1 MRTEYS
7 VHCCEIR
14 TAYVLV
20 LHNLFGYAVEGR
32 KSKRVKRARG
42 GGKKEGKM
50 ISC

>member
-1 MRTEYS
+1 MCIVVKYN
-7 VHCCEIR
+7 
-14 TAYVLV
+14 VLV
-20 LHNLFGYAVEGR
+20 LRNLLGYAVEGK